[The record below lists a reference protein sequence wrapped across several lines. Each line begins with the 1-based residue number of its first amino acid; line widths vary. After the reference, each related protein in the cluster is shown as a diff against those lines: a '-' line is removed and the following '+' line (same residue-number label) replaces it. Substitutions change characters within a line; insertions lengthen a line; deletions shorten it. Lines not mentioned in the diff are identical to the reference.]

1 MTLVSL
7 TVILKEAMLE
17 RLLKIMCVIIIE
29 NFECT
34 YIYYVHIIIQKEKI
48 ESLDVYRVT
57 NALMAC
63 QDYMKMKDVREL
75 IYAIVVNLNCTC
87 RMNVVLSA

>member
-1 MTLVSL
+1 M
-7 TVILKEAMLE
+7 
-17 RLLKIMCVIIIE
+17 
-29 NFECT
+29 
-34 YIYYVHIIIQKEKI
+34 HIIIQKEKI

-75 IYAIVVNLNCTC
+75 LCNYAIVVNLNCTC